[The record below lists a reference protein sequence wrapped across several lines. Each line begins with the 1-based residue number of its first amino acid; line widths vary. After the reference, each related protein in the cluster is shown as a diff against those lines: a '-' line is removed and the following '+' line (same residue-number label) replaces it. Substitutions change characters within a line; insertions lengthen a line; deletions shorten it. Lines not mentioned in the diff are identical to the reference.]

1 MRIIVTAAAA
11 AALLAAAPAAA
22 KEMHCNVDRDIA
34 SQIDGKVVKHH
45 GTTYRLK
52 VKDRFKGT
60 PDGVSTRDYN
70 RFVNVKFGEET
81 SPSYDPN
88 VNVRVRPRRG
98 DECLNRV
105 ETILTFHV
113 APLWEGAYCNTKKHL
128 KPGSVGLTPI
138 GEPIHWAVGSARTT
152 TKVNHFAA
160 IYVER
165 DDTYHLSGACVENR

>member
-70 RFVNVKFGEET
+70 RFVNVKFGTEK
-81 SPSYDPN
+81 SPLHDPN
-88 VNVRVRPRRG
+88 INARVRPRRG
-98 DECLNRV
+98 DECLNRIEAIHPDQV
-105 ETILTFHV
+105 V
-113 APLWEGAYCNTKKHL
+113 PLWEGAHCNTKQHKKAEAVWL
-128 KPGSVGLTPI
+128 VPI
-138 GEPIHWAVGSARTT
+138 GEPIFWGVGAARTT
-152 TKVNHFAA
+152 TKVSHFATL
-160 IYVER
+160 YVKQ
-165 DDTYHLSGACVENR
+165 DDGYHLSGACVENR